1 MKRLSFQILLF
12 VFCTIASLVLFYFLE
27 KQLYNRVTTLD
38 DKQAVLER
46 ANESLPT
53 EVRVKHEKWGELV
66 VTDEV
71 RLHAI
76 VSFFDRIRMEQTEA
90 NIHEQVF
97 TGEVTYLNGHKR
109 TFAVG
114 DLFQYE
120 ENVYGKNGTDP
131 MISAFQTYL
140 LSLYY
145 TPESIGNFFASAKEV
160 IVRQGDI
167 VRSTDLTRLLD
178 SIRQAKQIT
187 DYGEIQ
193 QLLQSQKD
201 PIAYMTAYQNGK
213 QVKNE
218 REDVLTISVYPSYF
232 VVQYLGDNN
241 GNVMYMKGSLATS
254 FVKENVS

>member
-1 MKRLSFQILLF
+1 MKRLSFQILMF
-12 VFCTIASLVLFYFLE
+12 VFCMIVSLILFYVIE
-27 KQLYNRVTTLD
+27 KQIYNRVTIVD
-38 DKQAVLER
+38 DKQAVLQR
-46 ANESLPT
+46 VNESLPT
-53 EVRVKHEKWGELV
+53 EVKVRHSRWGEIV

-71 RLHAI
+71 RLHTI
-76 VSFFDRIRMEQTEA
+76 VSFFDRIRIEPREA
-90 NIHEQVF
+90 KSQEQVF

-120 ENVYGKNGTDP
+120 DNIYGKKGADP

-145 TPESIGNFFASAKEV
+145 TPERISDFFASAKDV
-160 IVRQGDI
+160 IVRQGDV
-167 VRSTDLTRLLD
+167 VRTINLTYILD
-178 SIRQAKQIT
+178 SIRYAKQIT

-193 QLLQSQKD
+193 KLLQSQNE
-201 PIAYMTAYQNGK
+201 PIAYITAYK
-213 QVKNE
+213 TDKRVKNE
-218 REDVLTISVYPSYF
+218 REDILTISVYPSYF

-241 GNVMYMKGSLATS
+241 GNVMYMKGSLAEL

>member
-12 VFCTIASLVLFYFLE
+12 VFCMIAALVLFYVIE
-27 KQLYNRVTTLD
+27 KQLYNRVTILD
-38 DKQAVLER
+38 DKQVVLER
-46 ANESLPT
+46 ASESLPT
-53 EVRVKHEKWGELV
+53 EVRVRHEKWGEVV

-76 VSFFDRIRMEQTEA
+76 VSFFDKIRIERTEA
-90 NIHEQVF
+90 KEREQVF
-97 TGEVTYLNGHKR
+97 TGEVTYLNGHR
-109 TFAVG
+109 LTFAVG
-114 DLFQYE
+114 DLFQYGT
-120 ENVYGKNGTDP
+120 NVYGKQGMDP

-145 TPESIGNFFASAKEV
+145 TPESISNFFAEAKEV
-160 IVRQGDI
+160 IVRQGDE
-167 VRSTDLTRLLD
+167 VRTTNLAPILD

-193 QLLQSQKD
+193 KLLQLQKD
-201 PIAYMTAYQNGK
+201 PIVYITAYQNGK
-213 QVKNE
+213 HVKNE
-218 REDVLTISVYPSYF
+218 REDILTISVYPSYF

-241 GNVMYMKGSLATS
+241 GNVMYMKGSLATL

>member
-76 VSFFDRIRMEQTEA
+76 VSFFDRIRMEQTGA
-90 NIHEQVF
+90 KIHEQVF

-241 GNVMYMKGSLATS
+241 GNVMYMKGSLADL

>member
-12 VFCTIASLVLFYFLE
+12 VFCMIASLIVFYVLE
-27 KQLYNRVTTLD
+27 KQLYNHVTIVN

-46 ANESLPT
+46 VNESLPN
-53 EVRVKHEKWGELV
+53 EVKVRHEKWGEVV

-76 VSFFDRIRMEQTEA
+76 VSFFDRIRMEETEA
-90 NIHEQVF
+90 KIHEQVF

-120 ENVYGKNGTDP
+120 ESVYGKNGTDP

-140 LSLYY
+140 LGLYY
-145 TPESIGNFFASAKEV
+145 TPESISDFFASAKEV
-160 IVRQGDI
+160 VVRQGDI

-193 QLLQSQKD
+193 ELLQSQKD
-201 PIAYMTAYQNGK
+201 PIGYMTAYKTGK
-213 QVKNE
+213 HVKNE
-218 REDVLTISVYPSYF
+218 RKDILTISVYPSYF

-241 GNVMYMKGSLATS
+241 GNVMYMKGSLAAL
-254 FVKENVS
+254 FVKESAS

>member
-12 VFCTIASLVLFYFLE
+12 VFCTIAALILFYVIE
-27 KQLYNRVTTLD
+27 KQLYNRVTILD
-38 DKQAVLER
+38 DKQVVLER
-46 ANESLPT
+46 ASESLPT
-53 EVRVKHEKWGELV
+53 EVRVRHEKWGEVV

-76 VSFFDRIRMEQTEA
+76 VSFFDKIRMKQTEA
-90 NIHEQVF
+90 KAREQVF
-97 TGEVTYLNGHKR
+97 TGEVTYLNGHRR

-120 ENVYGKNGTDP
+120 ENVYGKQGLDP

-140 LSLYY
+140 LGLYY
-145 TPESIGNFFASAKEV
+145 TPESISNFFSEAKEV
-160 IVRQGDI
+160 IVRQGDA
-167 VRSTDLTRLLD
+167 VRTTNLTPILD

-193 QLLQSQKD
+193 KLLQSQKD
-201 PIAYMTAYQNGK
+201 PVVYITAYQNGK
-213 QVKNE
+213 HVKNE
-218 REDVLTISVYPSYF
+218 REDILTISVYPSYF

-241 GNVMYMKGSLATS
+241 GNVMYMKGSLATL

>member
-1 MKRLSFQILLF
+1 M
-12 VFCTIASLVLFYFLE
+12 
-27 KQLYNRVTTLD
+27 TTLD
-38 DKQAVLER
+38 DKQVVLER
-46 ANESLPT
+46 ASESLPT
-53 EVRVKHEKWGELV
+53 EVRVRHEKWGEVV

-76 VSFFDRIRMEQTEA
+76 VAFFDKIRMEQTEA
-90 NIHEQVF
+90 KAREQVF
-97 TGEVTYLNGHKR
+97 TGEVTYLNGHRR

-114 DLFQYE
+114 DLFQYGA
-120 ENVYGKNGTDP
+120 NVYGKQGMDP

-145 TPESIGNFFASAKEV
+145 TPESISNFFAEAKEV
-160 IVRQGDI
+160 IVRQGDV
-167 VRSTDLTRLLD
+167 VRTTNLAPILD

-193 QLLQSQKD
+193 KLLQSQKD
-201 PIAYMTAYQNGK
+201 PIVYITAYQNGK
-213 QVKNE
+213 HVKNE
-218 REDVLTISVYPSYF
+218 REDILTISVYPSYF

-241 GNVMYMKGSLATS
+241 GNVMYMKGSLANL

>member
-12 VFCTIASLVLFYFLE
+12 VFCTIAALILFYVIE
-27 KQLYNRVTTLD
+27 KQLYNRVTILD
-38 DKQAVLER
+38 DKQVVLER
-46 ANESLPT
+46 ASESLPT
-53 EVRVKHEKWGELV
+53 EVRVKHEKWGEVV

-76 VSFFDRIRMEQTEA
+76 VSFFDKIRMEQTEA
-90 NIHEQVF
+90 KAREQVF
-97 TGEVTYLNGHKR
+97 TGEVTYLNGHRR

-114 DLFQYE
+114 DLFQYGT
-120 ENVYGKNGTDP
+120 NVYGKQGMDP

-145 TPESIGNFFASAKEV
+145 TPESISNFFAEAKEV
-160 IVRQGDI
+160 IVRRGD
-167 VRSTDLTRLLD
+167 VVLTTNLAPILD

-193 QLLQSQKD
+193 KLLQSQKD
-201 PIAYMTAYQNGK
+201 PIVYITAYQNGK
-213 QVKNE
+213 YVKNE
-218 REDVLTISVYPSYF
+218 REDILTISVYPSYF

-241 GNVMYMKGSLATS
+241 GNVMYMKGSLANL